1 MTKSP
6 IWLDASTAT
15 WLECRDYLE
24 SSPFAILPLGATEQ
38 HGPHLPQNTDT
49 VIAEA
54 LATAG
59 AKVCGGLVL
68 PSMPIG
74 YSWVWRDYPGSLTH
88 SFNTFRAMVKDIAR
102 SMDRNGCK
110 ALMLISGHGANPE
123 PLKYTI
129 RELAD
134 EMEMALLRV
143 FYPGLGEV
151 MSDAESPQW
160 QPGNFHAEEFETSM
174 MLHLRP
180 DLVDMGKARHFE
192 SSGKHLADRF
202 TRLSATARPSFAW
215 ETQDLNRSGAVGN
228 AAAADAERGRAVVEA
243 AACGLVDLLGE
254 VGRFE
259 LDRLV
264 TDRTNG

>member
-1 MTKSP
+1 MTTSP

-24 SSPFAILPLGATEQ
+24 SSPFAVLPLGATEQ

-54 LATAG
+54 LAIAV

-88 SFNTFRAMVKDIAR
+88 SFDTFRAMVKDIAR

-160 QPGNFHAEEFETSM
+160 QLGNFHAEEFETSM

-180 DLVDMGKARHFE
+180 DLVRMNLAVSEYPGKSTNQEMSTIPMGALTK
-192 SSGKHLADRF
+192 SGVFGDA
-202 TRLSATARPSFAW
+202 TVATAEKGRKWFQACT
-215 ETQDLNRSGAVGN
+215 EK
-228 AAAADAERGRAVVEA
+228 AAEIWRDFIAEHG
-243 AACGLVDLLGE
+243 
-254 VGRFE
+254 
-259 LDRLV
+259 
-264 TDRTNG
+264 